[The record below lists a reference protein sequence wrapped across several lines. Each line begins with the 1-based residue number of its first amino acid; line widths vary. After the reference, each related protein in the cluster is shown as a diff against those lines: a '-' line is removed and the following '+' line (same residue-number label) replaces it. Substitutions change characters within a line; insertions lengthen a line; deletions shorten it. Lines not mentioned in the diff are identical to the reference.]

1 MPAAGLAG
9 MPDISQLR
17 AQIKKIALRHPIWAS
32 KAIMKLAGPQA
43 AVFLPGILM
52 DITKFEAEIAQKE
65 IERAEAA
72 KRKAAEK
79 ERKRMA
85 DTTIGTNPAAAPYV
99 SSAASST
106 GIVGKVAHGIWS
118 GAKSFFNSVTPEGT
132 GQHILRGILILGAAF
147 TFYVLLQRLG
157 LKTPFNLSFIIIFG
171 LAAAV
176 YEIAPG
182 PISKLFRWASLL
194 GGGIVG
200 FWALAMG
207 PFSADIAKW
216 AILTWLILYTFM
228 FFSVLGFQKGTVVF
242 LFNATI
248 FFLLFTN
255 FYNGVI
261 DEDTPLG
268 VALQGQQSAWSEMY
282 KDVKELGQETA
293 KGIKQQY
300 YIATG
305 DYEQGIEENSEK
317 SLGVYLKDVG
327 ITSETVSPDDTVNV
341 FATLKSQSFK
351 TDKELKIN
359 VACYESDKQE
369 MPDKRGIITPKP
381 EFAVVEDE
389 EQPVDCNIDS
399 VHLGPGRHD
408 ITLEA
413 TFGFPTSAYLK
424 GYFMLQ
430 DQIRS
435 YKRQHPEEGTSPL
448 DEFGI
453 TDKTPMAMF
462 TGGPLYVGMGVGLQ
476 PIPLPEENYGP
487 TLTITLDKNWPE
499 GELMAVKS
507 LSIAVP
513 PGLKITKVSGRN
525 VVDSKYCKV
534 NDLREN
540 TCVLDEPEI
549 LDRIFPPIETPVRL
563 KKNIRVETIITDKAI
578 LMANAPLAIRS
589 FKVTVDY
596 DYRIRKTVAV
606 TVQAPKPVAQK

>member
-1 MPAAGLAG
+1 MAPQEGPSDSEIQKLKREKQQAEEAARKAKLATTAATFIPGAQEFAPFAGAAAKSAESRAQSVEAQLKHAQEERRAAEQRAQQPQYAAASPAPVAVPSGPGIVKKLMHGIENAAG
-9 MPDISQLR
+9 
-17 AQIKKIALRHPIWAS
+17 
-32 KAIMKLAGPQA
+32 
-43 AVFLPGILM
+43 
-52 DITKFEAEIAQKE
+52 
-65 IERAEAA
+65 
-72 KRKAAEK
+72 
-79 ERKRMA
+79 
-85 DTTIGTNPAAAPYV
+85 
-99 SSAASST
+99 
-106 GIVGKVAHGIWS
+106 
-118 GAKSFFNSVTPEGT
+118 SVLPEGT

-147 TFYVLLQRLG
+147 TFYVLLKRLG
-157 LKTPFNLSFIIIFG
+157 IKTPFNLSFIIIFG

-207 PFSADIAKW
+207 PFDPSITKW
-216 AILTWLILYTFM
+216 AILTWLVLYTVM
-228 FFSVLGFQKGTVVF
+228 FFSVLGFRKGMIVLVTNVVVF
-242 LFNATI
+242 G
-248 FFLLFTN
+248 LLFTQ

-268 VALQGQQSAWSEMY
+268 IALQGQQNAWSEIY
-282 KDVKELGQETA
+282 RDVKELSEQTA
-293 KGIKQQY
+293 KGIRQQY

-305 DYEQGIEENSEK
+305 DYEQGIEENSGK
-317 SLGVYLKDVG
+317 PLGVYLKDVG
-327 ITSETVSPDDTVNV
+327 MTSETVSPDDTVNV

-351 TDKELKIN
+351 FDKELKIN

-369 MPDKRGIITPKP
+369 MPDKRGEITPKK
-381 EFAVVEDE
+381 EFAVAEDE
-389 EQPVDCNIDS
+389 EQPVDCNINA

-413 TFGFPTSAYLK
+413 TFGFSTSAYAK

-435 YKRQHPEEGTSPL
+435 YKRQHPEDGTSPL

-453 TDKTPMAMF
+453 TDKNPGAVF

-507 LSIAVP
+507 LTITVP

-525 VVDSKYCKV
+525 VADGNYCKV
-534 NDLREN
+534 NDLRED
-540 TCVLDEPEI
+540 TCVLDKPEI
-549 LDRIFPPIETPVRL
+549 LDRLFPPIEKPVRL
-563 KKNIRVETIITDKAI
+563 RKNIRVETMIADKAT

-589 FKVTVDY
+589 FKFAIDY
-596 DYRIRKTVAV
+596 DYRIKKTATV
-606 TVQAPKPVAQK
+606 TVQAPKSPEKAGGIA